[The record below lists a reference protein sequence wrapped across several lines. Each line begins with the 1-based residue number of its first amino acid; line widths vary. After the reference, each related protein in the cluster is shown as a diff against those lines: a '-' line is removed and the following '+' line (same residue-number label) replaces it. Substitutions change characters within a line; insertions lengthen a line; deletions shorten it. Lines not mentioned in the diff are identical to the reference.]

1 MDRLATYREIVKR
14 LITEYVTWK
23 PSYGDIEVETIFDES
38 QNHYE
43 LVYAGWNGY
52 RRIHG
57 AVIHVDIRDGKVWIQ
72 HDGTEGGIA
81 EELVRAGIPR
91 EHIVLAFHHPD
102 KRKYTQFAVA

>member
-1 MDRLATYREIVKR
+1 VDPIETYRQILKR
-14 LITEYVTWK
+14 IITEYAAFK
-23 PSYGDIEVETIFDES
+23 PSYGDIEVETVFDERHD
-38 QNHYE
+38 HYE
-43 LVYAGWNGY
+43 MLYTGWHEF

-72 HDGTEGGIA
+72 HDGTEDGIA

-102 KRKYTQFAVA
+102 KRKHTSFAVA